1 MADASFVL
9 THWAVA
15 RTEPATLPDPDALAA
30 EELTW
35 IDACV
40 PGTVASALR
49 DAGTWT
55 VDDQVDFDASDWWF
69 RTRFRAPVSAAADLD
84 FEGIATVAEVWLNG
98 ERVLASDNMFVASN
112 VTAPLRA
119 ENELV
124 VCCRSLRHHL
134 ATRRP
139 RPRWK
144 TKLVE
149 LQQLRWARTSFLGRM
164 PSWTPPAAPVGMWR
178 PVTVR
183 PLASAQDGRITT
195 FRAATD
201 HDGRDGILEYAAS
214 IVGGERP
221 VRAQLA
227 VAGQLVDLD
236 VARSGI
242 PGDDRAGND
251 AEWIMVGTLVVPGAA
266 PWFPATHGEPVLH
279 PASVRITTSAGEFA
293 HSISPVGFR
302 SITVDESDGGFGLVV
317 NGVPI
322 FARGACWTPPDVVSL
337 QADPEEL
344 RATLERVASAGLNL
358 LRVTGTSI
366 YEHDDFYAQCDEL
379 GIMVWQDLMFAN
391 LDYPIGDAA
400 FAASVETEVR
410 QNLRRLA
417 LHPSVAVVCGGSEV
431 EQQAAMMGLDPT
443 VFENEL
449 GRAVLPALVRGV
461 LPGVAYV
468 PCSPSGGPF
477 PFSPSAGV
485 SHYYGVGAYRR
496 PLTDARRAGVRFVS
510 ECLAFANVP
519 NRAQVDEFIAAGHA
533 PGHSPGWKARVPRD
547 RGAGWDFEDI
557 RDFYV
562 RELFGE
568 DPFEVRAADTDR
580 YLDLGRAAV
589 YATIEASMSEWR
601 RPGSSCSGAVVLMLT
616 DLWPGAG
623 WGVLDATG
631 APKSAFDALARTC
644 APTAV
649 LLTDEG
655 LNGLRAHLVH
665 DRPRAFSG
673 MVRVRCFGPD
683 GQLVAHAEQTIE
695 LAPHGSS
702 VLSVDEMLG
711 GFRDLTNAYR
721 FGPPGVDV
729 VSVQLMHRER
739 VAAEA
744 VYLVGGLRREPRTD
758 LGLQACGQTNADGL
772 TMHVAT
778 RLFAQFVSIDV
789 PGHVPDDNWFH
800 LAPGDTRTIRLTRT
814 AGTFSGRGEVRALNQ
829 RESHAVKFDTVQFD
843 AAQLD
848 AAMFDTAVAS

>member
-1 MADASFVL
+1 MADASFAL
-9 THWAVA
+9 TQWSVA
-15 RTEPATLPDPDALAA
+15 RTEPAALPAPDALAA
-30 EELTW
+30 AELMW
-35 IDACV
+35 IDAGV

-49 DAGTWT
+49 AAGTWT

-69 RTRFRAPVSAAADLD
+69 VTRFRAPVSTAADLC
-84 FEGIATVAEVWLNG
+84 FEGIAAVAEVWLNG
-98 ERVLASDNMFVASN
+98 EPVLTSDNMFVAST
-112 VTAPLRA
+112 VSAPLEV

-134 ATRRP
+134 STRRP

-149 LQQLRWARTSFLGRM
+149 LQQLRWARTTFLGRM
-164 PSWTPPAAPVGMWR
+164 PSWTPPAAPVGLWR

-183 PLASAQDGRITT
+183 PFVVGPDGCAASEPGRRAPLTT
-195 FRAATD
+195 SRATTN
-201 HDGRDGILEYAAS
+201 HDGRVGTLDYAAT

-221 VRAQLA
+221 IRAQLT
-227 VAGQLVDLD
+227 VGTQLVDLEI
-236 VARSGI
+236 S
-242 PGDDRAGND
+242 GDDAGWTM
-251 AEWIMVGTLVVPGAA
+251 AGSAVVPDAA
-266 PWFPATHGEPVLH
+266 AWFPATHGEPVLH
-279 PASVRITTSAGEFA
+279 PASIAITTSEGEFA
-293 HSISPVGFR
+293 HSIAPVGFR
-302 SITVDESDGGFGLVV
+302 TITVDESDGGFALVV
-317 NGVPI
+317 NGVPV
-322 FARGACWTPPDVVSL
+322 FARGACWTPSDVVSL
-337 QADPEEL
+337 QSSPEEL
-344 RATLERVASAGLNL
+344 RATLERVVAAGLNL
-358 LRVTGTSI
+358 LRVTGTTV
-366 YEHDDFYAQCDEL
+366 YEHDDFYAQCDQL

-391 LDYPIGDAA
+391 VDYPIADDE
-400 FAASVETEVR
+400 FAASVSTEVR
-410 QNLRRLA
+410 QNLQRIA
-417 LHPSVAVVCGGSEV
+417 LHPSIAVVCGGSEV
-431 EQQAAMMGLDPT
+431 EQQAAMMGLDPAA
-443 VFENEL
+443 FENEL
-449 GRAVLPALVRGV
+449 GRSVLPAMVRDV
-461 LPGVAYV
+461 MPGVAYV
-468 PCSPSGGPF
+468 PCSPSGGPR
-477 PFSPSAGV
+477 PFSPAVGV

-496 PLTDARRAGVRFVS
+496 PLTDARRANVRFAS

-568 DPFEVRAADTDR
+568 DPFEVRATDTDR

-601 RPGSSCSGAVVLMLT
+601 RPGSSCSGAVVLMLA

-655 LNGLRAHLVH
+655 LNGLHAHLVH
-665 DRPRAFSG
+665 DRPRAFAG
-673 MVRVRCFGPD
+673 IVRVRCFGPD
-683 GQLVAHAEQTIE
+683 GQLVADAEQAIE
-695 LAPHGSS
+695 LRPHGSL
-702 VLSVDEMLG
+702 VLSVDEVLG

-729 VSVQLMHRER
+729 VSVQLVQRER

-744 VYLVGGLRREPRTD
+744 VYLVGGLRREQQTD
-758 LGLQACGQTNADGL
+758 LGLQACGQMGADCL

-778 RLFAQFVSIDV
+778 RQFAQFVSIDV
-789 PGHVPDDNWFH
+789 PGHVPDVNWFH

-814 AGTFSGRGEVRALNQ
+814 TGSFSGRGEVRALNE
-829 RESHAVKFDTVQFD
+829 RRSHAVKFDAGHVD
-843 AAQLD
+843 A
-848 AAMFDTAVAS
+848 VVSS